1 MVDILGP
8 WLPLIILIA
17 VFALTARWQTRQY
30 RNYLAQH
37 TASTQEMVKAQNG
50 AREAVERQTAAL
62 ERIAIALE
70 KSRER

>member
-1 MVDILGP
+1 MADILGP

-17 VFALTARWQTRQY
+17 VFVLAALWQTRQY
-30 RNYLAQH
+30 RNYLARH

-62 ERIAIALE
+62 ERIAIVLE

>member
-1 MVDILGP
+1 MGDFLGP